1 MWDSLQAIDP
11 RPAISSV
18 RPTLVILAEPAAS
31 QQAQAG
37 RAGVRDSV
45 VRERPFATAT
55 DEATVGQ
62 SAEVLGGVLVALGRG
77 LCVTTGAGPASG
89 TSHSMPVSLPEDSSV
104 FASSRIR
111 QPPCL

>member
-1 MWDSLQAIDP
+1 MWDSLRAIDP

-18 RPTLVILAEPAAS
+18 RPTLVVLAEPAAS

-37 RAGVRDSV
+37 HAGVRDSV
-45 VRERPFATAT
+45 VRERPFVTAT

-77 LCVTTGAGPASG
+77 LCELLYGRFAT
-89 TSHSMPVSLPEDSSV
+89 PEQRVEDV
-104 FASSRIR
+104 KP
-111 QPPCL
+111 Q